1 MADQRD
7 PAGPGAVADQRDPV
21 AGLAARPVRALVLT
35 VSDGVAAGTRQDTG
49 GAGLA
54 ARVSAAGCEVT
65 RAVVADEPGAIAA
78 AIRAGA
84 ADGARLVICT
94 GGTGLGPR
102 DRTPEALRSI
112 ASLEIPGFGEAMR
125 AAGRRSTPLADLS
138 RSLAVAMGDVLVV
151 AVPGSP
157 RAALESFEAV
167 ASMLEHAL
175 EILAGHTRHADP
187 A

>member
-1 MADQRD
+1 M
-7 PAGPGAVADQRDPV
+7 
-21 AGLAARPVRALVLT
+21 
-35 VSDGVAAGTRQDTG
+35 
-49 GAGLA
+49 
-54 ARVSAAGCEVT
+54 
-65 RAVVADEPGAIAA
+65 
-78 AIRAGA
+78 
-84 ADGARLVICT
+84 
-94 GGTGLGPR
+94 
-102 DRTPEALRSI
+102 RTPEALRSI

-167 ASMLEHAL
+167 APMLEHAL